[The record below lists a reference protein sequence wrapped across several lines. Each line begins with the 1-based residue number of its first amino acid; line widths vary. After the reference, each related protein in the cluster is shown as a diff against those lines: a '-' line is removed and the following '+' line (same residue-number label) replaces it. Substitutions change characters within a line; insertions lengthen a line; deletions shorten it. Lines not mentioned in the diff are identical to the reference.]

1 MRGGRSGARRV
12 AAIDSGA
19 RLVESSRTTRDEPQP
34 RTWAL
39 RAGVAVAAVAGALAA
54 TGLSVAAASFA
65 DEAGDANAAP
75 DITSIRVSVSADALA
90 RVDVSIG
97 NYMTLPGD
105 SWINVWFDDDSNDGT
120 GYGGDETLV
129 RYLSSGQLEFYEWD
143 GLAMLRKELP
153 ARITG
158 TFSDGVL
165 TATVPT
171 SDLGGDSAF
180 GVLAISSL
188 RQQVVLSQFTS
199 SDFAPDRGSSAYT
212 GPALAT
218 FSDPGNDED
227 VAPDIGG
234 VRVVDTKDGWIRFAV
249 DTPNYAALTADSAL
263 WIGVDTDNRAATNDD
278 DQAPELRIGHR
289 LGQTTIER
297 WRPRSGGWVEEAAAD
312 LVRGGGARGVVTID
326 LRRSAVG
333 GAKRFGFSVTTA
345 DFDPNTGV
353 VHALDLA
360 PSNGGFY
367 RYVFTNDSAFALVAG
382 QVSATPRAPR
392 AGSRFAVTLPV
403 RRSDTGRPA
412 ATGTVTCRASVGR
425 AALSGVGTLT
435 RAGARCSFAVP
446 GSAGGKSLRG
456 AITVR
461 SAGKIVSR
469 PFSYVVR

>member
-12 AAIDSGA
+12 ASIDSGA
-19 RLVESSRTTRDEPQP
+19 RLDESSRTTRDEPQP
-34 RTWAL
+34 RMWAL
-39 RAGVAVAAVAGALAA
+39 RVGVAVAAVTGTLAA

-90 RVDVSIG
+90 TIDVSIG
-97 NYMTLPGD
+97 NYMTLPAD
-105 SWINVWFDDDSNDGT
+105 SWINVWFDDDSNEGT

-143 GLAMLRKELP
+143 GLAMLRRGRFRRVSR
-153 ARITG
+153 ARSPTG
-158 TFSDGVL
+158 YSRL
-165 TATVPT
+165 RCPPRISAATPRSGCWRSARFDSRSSCRSSRPPT
-171 SDLGGDSAF
+171 SRRIEKARRIRARRWRPSPIPVTTRTSRLTSAES
-180 GVLAISSL
+180 GRGHEGRVD
-188 RQQVVLSQFTS
+188 QV
-199 SDFAPDRGSSAYT
+199 RGS
-212 GPALAT
+212 
-218 FSDPGNDED
+218 
-227 VAPDIGG
+227 
-234 VRVVDTKDGWIRFAV
+234 
-249 DTPNYAALTADSAL
+249 TPRTTRRSLPTRRS
-263 WIGVDTDNRAATNDD
+263 GSVSTPTRAATSDD

-297 WRPRSGGWVEEAAAD
+297 WRPRSGGWVEGRLRISCAGAVRAASSA
-312 LVRGGGARGVVTID
+312 ID

-353 VHALDLA
+353 VHALDLR

-367 RYVFTNDSAFALVAG
+367 RYVFTNESALTLVAG

-412 ATGTVTCRASVGR
+412 ATGPSCAERRVGR
-425 AALSGVGTLT
+425 ARLSGVGTLT
-435 RAGARCSFAVP
+435 RTGARCSFAVP
-446 GSAGGKSLRG
+446 GSAAER
-456 AITVR
+456 AC
-461 SAGKIVSR
+461 AG
-469 PFSYVVR
+469 